1 MWGPF
6 KSRSPMVSNPSI
18 EKKEFVAEDSDG
30 EDECK
35 A

>member
-1 MWGPF
+1 
-6 KSRSPMVSNPSI
+6 MVSKSSI

-35 A
+35 VLQMRVQRVVL